1 MGDLM
6 YPHHH
11 QAPFPM
17 AHNSMLTAMPV
28 YLPPRVPVLPRGH
41 PGVLPRSIMPHE
53 PAQLME
59 VPPSVRHMP
68 LPMQMIPVDG
78 MMQQMEM
85 AMPTRLP
92 VMSAASKSLETMNA
106 RSGVDD
112 AGSSDGT
119 WPVQGD
125 LGRSPSNAISVE
137 QFETHHDAATA
148 TAIATG
154 ASNGPNCAEGSLPSA
169 QPASTPLMT
178 TAAAPHLAGASAG
191 MQRWPGAPVGVY
203 SYSSSM
209 MAPQSLVASPA
220 NFSGMT
226 VDADSVP
233 GYQQS
238 VPSSSWAEASAY
250 DVTASGRSWSG
261 LALSLPPA
269 SVSDPIGIVNRA
281 PA

>member
-1 MGDLM
+1 
-6 YPHHH
+6 
-11 QAPFPM
+11 
-17 AHNSMLTAMPV
+17 
-28 YLPPRVPVLPRGH
+28 
-41 PGVLPRSIMPHE
+41 
-53 PAQLME
+53 
-59 VPPSVRHMP
+59 
-68 LPMQMIPVDG
+68 MIPVDG

-112 AGSSDGT
+112 AGSGDGT
-119 WPVQGD
+119 WPVQGA
-125 LGRSPSNAISVE
+125 LGRSPSNALSVE

-178 TAAAPHLAGASAG
+178 TVAAPHLAGASAG

-250 DVTASGRSWSG
+250 DVTASGQSWSG

-269 SVSDPIGIVNRA
+269 SVSDPIDRA
-281 PA
+281 KPSPA

>member
-1 MGDLM
+1 MR
-6 YPHHH
+6 
-11 QAPFPM
+11 AR
-17 AHNSMLTAMPV
+17 AME
-28 YLPPRVPVLPRGH
+28 R
-41 PGVLPRSIMPHE
+41 
-53 PAQLME
+53 
-59 VPPSVRHMP
+59 
-68 LPMQMIPVDG
+68 
-78 MMQQMEM
+78 
-85 AMPTRLP
+85 
-92 VMSAASKSLETMNA
+92 
-106 RSGVDD
+106 
-112 AGSSDGT
+112 
-119 WPVQGD
+119 PVQGA
-125 LGRSPSNAISVE
+125 LGRSSNAISVE

-178 TAAAPHLAGASAG
+178 TVAAPHLAGASAG

-203 SYSSSM
+203 SYSASM

-238 VPSSSWAEASAY
+238 APSSSWAEASAY

-261 LALSLPPA
+261 LALSAARQRVPIPVTRGQPSPALPAAAAAGRYTALRVFWATQPSPPHA
-269 SVSDPIGIVNRA
+269 SRRREGYCSSGGDSRVGGLVVGGHGHAPRTRVVPSYPSTPRTRLVAINRVA
-281 PA
+281 FRDGR